1 MEPGIARL
9 VSTSGLVA
17 VGLFMPLLVGCQSFT
32 STMINPPS
40 QDALA
45 GGVTSE
51 RPVFA
56 SSREGARPV
65 PQPETSVQAGP
76 ATSTSQLQTGEIAR
90 PGAASSRRAPGASS
104 LALGFGDRGLPSEVA
119 AYDRAIASELPFE
132 PVRSLGASQSPN
144 SVQVTYTFEGADF
157 DPDISRDG
165 TFLVYAST
173 QHRPSADIYLKRVG
187 SSVVTQLTNDASQN
201 AMPSISPDGS
211 RVAFC
216 SDRSGNWDIY
226 VMSTKGG
233 PAVQITSDG
242 ANDLHPSWSPDG
254 TRMAF
259 SRLGQTSGRWEMWVV
274 DARYPEVAEFVG
286 YGLFPQW
293 CPSAGTGEGGS
304 DRLLFQRGRERGDGA
319 FGLWTLDYK
328 DGQVSNLTQLI
339 ASPLAA
345 FVQASWAPDGT
356 HVVYAAVPTPSEW
369 SDPDSGR
376 PDTATLWM
384 MSVDGGSRVALTGGD
399 ALDLMPAWGPDNRI
413 YFISDRS
420 GTDNIWSMD
429 LTPAILAATGRPA
442 SSRSVITGT
451 GVRRVPLGTT
461 DGQIVSAPDND

>member
-1 MEPGIARL
+1 MEPGIARI

-17 VGLFMPLLVGCQSFT
+17 VGLFMPLLAGCQSFT

-40 QDALA
+40 HDAPA
-45 GGVTSE
+45 GVTSE
-51 RPVFA
+51 RPVLARSGDGSQPVPRPEPATDAAPETSIARLQAEATAMPVAAA
-56 SSREGARPV
+56 SRPV
-65 PQPETSVQAGP
+65 PN
-76 ATSTSQLQTGEIAR
+76 
-90 PGAASSRRAPGASS
+90 ASS
-104 LALGFGDRGLPSEVA
+104 LALGFGDRGLSSEVA

-132 PVRSLGASQSPN
+132 PVRSLGGSQSPN

-165 TFLVYAST
+165 SFLVYAST
-173 QHRPSADIYLKRVG
+173 QHRPTADIYLKRVG
-187 SSVVTQLTNDASQN
+187 SSVVTQLTNDSSQN

-254 TRMAF
+254 MRMAF

-376 PDTATLWM
+376 PDAATLWM

-399 ALDLMPAWGPDNRI
+399 ALDLMPTWGPDNRI

-429 LTPAILAATGRPA
+429 LTPAILAATGRTAP
-442 SSRSVITGT
+442 SRSVITGT
-451 GVRRVPLGTT
+451 GVRRVPLGTA
-461 DGQIVSAPDND
+461 DGQIVSVPDND